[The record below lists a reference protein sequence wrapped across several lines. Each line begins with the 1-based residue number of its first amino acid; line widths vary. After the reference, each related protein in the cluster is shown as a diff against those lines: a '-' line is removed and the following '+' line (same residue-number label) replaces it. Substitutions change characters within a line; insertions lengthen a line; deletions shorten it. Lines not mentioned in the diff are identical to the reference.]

1 MTEYK
6 SKHGVVSKGREELY
20 MSFTDL
26 SRIREMLPEDK
37 KAMVFADYDHLSATV
52 QNFTIGVRVTGRQP
66 YERIEL
72 SNAEGTPFSFSII
85 LHFDDAGEPGKTDF
99 SITVEADLN
108 LVMKAMLGGKIK
120 SGLDKV
126 VDGIVDVSEGRM
138 PEGMPEGMKF

>member
-6 SKHGVVSKGREELY
+6 SKHGVVSRSREELY

-52 QNFTIGVRVTGRQP
+52 QNFTVGVRITGRQP

-72 SNAEGTPFSFSII
+72 SNAEGAPFAFSIL
-85 LHFDDAGEPGKTDF
+85 LHFGDAGMPGKTDF

-108 LVMKAMLGGKIK
+108 LVMKAMLGGKIQ
-120 SGLDKV
+120 SGLDKIV
-126 VDGIVDVSEGRM
+126 EGIVDVSEGRI
-138 PEGMPEGMKF
+138 PEGMPQGMKF

>member
-6 SKHGVVSKGREELY
+6 SKHGVVSKGRETLY

-52 QNFTIGVRVTGRQP
+52 QNFTVGVRVTGRQP

-72 SNAEGTPFSFSII
+72 SNAEGTPFAFSII
-85 LHFDDAGEPGKTDF
+85 LHFDEAGEAGKTDF

-120 SGLDKV
+120 TGLDKI
-126 VDGIVDVSEGRM
+126 VDGIVDVSEGRI

>member
-6 SKHGVVSKGREELY
+6 SKHGIVSRSREELY
-20 MSFTDL
+20 MSFVDL

-37 KAMVFADYDHLSATV
+37 KEMIFADYDHLSATV

-72 SNAEGTPFSFSII
+72 SNAEGTPFAFDIL
-85 LHFDDAGEPGKTDF
+85 LHFDEAGEPGKTDF

-120 SGLDKV
+120 SGLDKI

>member
-1 MTEYK
+1 
-6 SKHGVVSKGREELY
+6 
-20 MSFTDL
+20 MSFVDL

-37 KAMVFADYDHLSATV
+37 KEMIFADYDHLSATV

-72 SNAEGTPFSFSII
+72 SNAEGTPFAFDI
-85 LHFDDAGEPGKTDF
+85 LLNFDEAGEPGKTDF

-120 SGLDKV
+120 SGLDKI